1 MSAGHGLHVVREESL
16 RRCLRTLDVS
26 LVYPADYAQYLREGV
41 TVKLTDRNTSNVYTG
56 LTDAQGRAGFCVA
69 AGHYAFRYSTR
80 PLRR

>member
-56 LTDAQGRAGFCVA
+56 LTDARAGQGSVSPRA
-69 AGHYAFRYSTR
+69 ITAFRYSTR